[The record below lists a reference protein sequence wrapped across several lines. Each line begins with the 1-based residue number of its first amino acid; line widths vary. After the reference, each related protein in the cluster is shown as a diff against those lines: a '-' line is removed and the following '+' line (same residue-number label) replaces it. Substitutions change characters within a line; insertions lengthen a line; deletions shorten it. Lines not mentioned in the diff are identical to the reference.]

1 MARVSVTAYARL
13 HFGFCN
19 LSLARER
26 LYGSLGV
33 ALDSPQI
40 RVTAAPHDGV
50 HCTHPTVREYAE
62 RAVDLLDVSGADL
75 SVEGEFP
82 RHVGLGSGTQFALA
96 TLVAVARAH
105 DVEVDVRGL
114 APDLGRGGR
123 SGVGVATFEEGGF
136 VLDAGHPTARFT
148 TARPEVGQWS
158 VPPVAARH
166 PIPDDWRF
174 LLVVPDTPAGP
185 SGDAEDRSMRSVV
198 ESAPPSPSDRL
209 AGVVTR
215 RVLPAITESS
225 VERFGAAVA
234 EIGRLN
240 GTWYADE
247 QGGVY
252 RPPAGELVASL
263 DDDPAVYGAGQSS
276 WGPAVY
282 GVTDAERATAA
293 RTAGREA
300 LDAAG
305 VDGRVLVAE
314 GRNRGVRTEAERRNE

>member
-1 MARVSVTAYARL
+1 MSRTSVTAHARL

-33 ALDSPQI
+33 ALDRPSVT
-40 RVTAAPHDGV
+40 VTASPADAV
-50 HCTHPTVREYAE
+50 DCDHPTVRKYAE
-62 RAVDLLDVSGADL
+62 RAVDLLGVAGADVT
-75 SVEGEFP
+75 VESAFP

-105 DVEVDVRGL
+105 DRHADVRAC

-123 SGVGVATFEEGGF
+123 SGVGVATFEDGGF

-148 TARPEVGQWS
+148 TDRPAVGQWS

-166 PIPDDWRF
+166 PIPEDWRF
-174 LLVVPDTPAGP
+174 LVVVPEAPAGP
-185 SGDAEDRSMRSVV
+185 SGDAEDRSMRSAV
-198 ESAPPSPSDRL
+198 ESASPEPSDRL
-209 AGVVTR
+209 AGVVLR
-215 RVLPAITESS
+215 RVLPAITEGSA
-225 VERFGAAVA
+225 ERFGAAVA
-234 EIGRLN
+234 AVGRLN
-240 GTWYADE
+240 GSWYADE

-252 RPPAGELVASL
+252 RPPAGELVAAL

-276 WGPAVY
+276 WGPSVY
-282 GVTDAERATAA
+282 GVTDADRAAAA
-293 RTAGREA
+293 RAAGRAA

-305 VDGRVLVAE
+305 VDGRVLVVE
-314 GRNRGVRTEAERRNE
+314 GRNRGAD